1 MLLDRF
7 VGHDPRLAAADGLAE
22 VARLDFESQEHPA
35 LLAYSPV
42 SRGNPFQ
49 SLLYGRLPS
58 ANIRAVPAFDLS
70 TTVRIADA
78 LREGG
83 PAVVAHL
90 HWLNVVMQ
98 KAANQTEARTL
109 LDRFVADLAR
119 LKDAGA
125 GLLWTVHNVLPHDA
139 RFPELE
145 IELRRAVV
153 DQADLIHIMSP
164 RTPELV
170 SEHFVL
176 PAERTFQV
184 PHPRYTGVYPSAMS
198 RTQARSELGLP
209 EHATVFLLFGRIAP
223 YKGVTELVEAF
234 DAFSRQ
240 RPGEVALVLAG
251 DPVKGDEM
259 RQLFDAVT
267 AHPSIHGAFRKI
279 PEHQVQVFCKA
290 ADVMALPYRR
300 SLNSGALNLALTFGL
315 PVVLPRSSGESE
327 GVDPAWAEV
336 YDDDEPGALVAALAA
351 ATARLTTATARAAAD
366 HAGLAPAPDETSLT
380 FTRYLRQWLDA
391 SALERPITGPDA
403 SEIRP

>member
-7 VGHDPRLAAADGLAE
+7 VGHDPGLAAADALAE
-22 VARLDFESQEHPA
+22 VARLDFDGQTRPA
-35 LLAYSPV
+35 LLPYSPV

-49 SLLYGRLPS
+49 SLLYGQLPS

-70 TTVRIADA
+70 TTVRIAQA
-78 LREGG
+78 LRDGG

-98 KAANQTEARTL
+98 KASHQGEARAM
-109 LDRFVADLAR
+109 LDAFVRDLAL
-119 LKDAGA
+119 LKQAGA

-139 RFPELE
+139 RFPDLE
-145 IELRRAVV
+145 VELRRAVV

-164 RTPELV
+164 RTPDLV
-170 SEHFVL
+170 TEHFAL
-176 PAERTFQV
+176 PLERTFHV
-184 PHPRYTGVYPSAMS
+184 PHPRYTGVYPTAMS
-198 RTQARSELGLP
+198 RTQARAELGLP

-234 DAFSRQ
+234 DTFSRA

-267 AHPSIHGAFRKI
+267 AHPAIHGAFRKI
-279 PEHQVQVFCKA
+279 PEHQVQVFCNA

-327 GVDPAWAEV
+327 GVNPAWAEV
-336 YDDDEPGALVAALAA
+336 YDDDAPDALIHALGVA
-351 ATARLTTATARAAAD
+351 TSRLTTESARGAARE
-366 HAGLAPAPDETSLT
+366 AGRAPAPDETSLT
-380 FTRYLRQWLDA
+380 FTREIRHWLDTGGP
-391 SALERPITGPDA
+391 LRPVGGPDA
-403 SEIRP
+403 SEV